1 MGVIPPSVWEKQHKE
16 DEESSIPDS
25 EFLQGDIGVEGNIA
39 PQPDDEKRNNDKNNR
54 KRWFNFFF
62 RRRTRKRWLLSKNN
76 CIGFFYT
83 SGKQR
88 QNLFP
93 VIFRPCSF
101 CRRVSKTKK
110 TEEKW
115 WRLHTLLFQF
125 PNCGKTPCQAFLYV
139 KRGGVVTGPQTVPKV
154 YVGHVFLV
162 PINYISLGMV
172 RATGFLVQL
181 RYVANNSV
189 LCFSDMRFS
198 DTQQARICRKK
209 PESDIY
215 QNYADFVL
223 LRHPCFFCCLRLAI
237 SPDVNIFKSPA
248 APGAFKEKN
257 SWNSKCLLPP
267 VKLATSFV
275 WCMKRICK

>member
-1 MGVIPPSVWEKQHKE
+1 MAF
-16 DEESSIPDS
+16 SILS
-25 EFLQGDIGVEGNIA
+25 GN
-39 PQPDDEKRNNDKNNR
+39 
-54 KRWFNFFF
+54 
-62 RRRTRKRWLLSKNN
+62 
-76 CIGFFYT
+76 
-83 SGKQR
+83 SGKTCFPSFFALALSAGGYPKQKR
-88 QNLFP
+88 QEKNDDDYIHSSFNSRIAAKHP
-93 VIFRPCSF
+93 VKHFVII
-101 CRRVSKTKK
+101 
-110 TEEKW
+110 
-115 WRLHTLLFQF
+115 
-125 PNCGKTPCQAFLYV
+125 

-172 RATGFLVQL
+172 RATGFFVQL

-257 SWNSKCLLPP
+257 SCNSKCLLPP
-267 VKLATSFV
+267 AKLATSFV